1 MIASVRRFRWLLWV
15 CLTLLGVGCAGYR
28 MGPTNDQIPGGRSIQ
43 INPVQNAT
51 LEPRVGPAVSQALRK
66 EIQRDGTLHLSTSGD
81 ANIIVSTTITR
92 YHRTEMAYNPGDTRT
107 ATDYMITLQAR
118 VVARERITGKELVN
132 REVAGR
138 YTLLVGNDL
147 ASAERQGLPSLAEDL
162 ARNITTLLT
171 EGEW

>member
-1 MIASVRRFRWLLWV
+1 MIAFFRSLARWGWV
-15 CLTLLGVGCAGYR
+15 CFTLAWVGCAGYKL
-28 MGPTNDQIPGGRSIQ
+28 GPTNDQIPGGRSVQ
-43 INPVQNAT
+43 INPVQNLT

-81 ANIIVSTTITR
+81 ASIIVTTEVTQYQRAEI
-92 YHRTEMAYNPGDTRT
+92 AYQPSDTRT
-107 ATDYMITLQAR
+107 VTDYMITLHAR
-118 VVARERITGKELVN
+118 VIARERITGKELIN
-132 REVAGR
+132 RTVAGR
-138 YTLLVGNDL
+138 YTLLVGSDL